1 MALVDSIN
9 KASQKLNSRLGGVS
23 GKIASL
29 LNIGKGILCLP
40 TMVAGFTSSIP
51 GMIGNIKSGVTN
63 AINSKISG
71 AKGLASKM
79 ARDAIND
86 KISKFN
92 GIFGAI
98 GAITGA
104 VGAVLGFV
112 GNVKA
117 QVDDILN
124 FIPNKEN
131 CNFSGAA
138 IDNCTVQQTLNGV
151 SKRDLRN
158 AAAGLVSVKSL
169 VNKTTKNFGDPASV
183 VAAYA
188 DKQIAQLQRAKSV
201 VDKANRII

>member
-1 MALVDSIN
+1 MSLVDNIN
-9 KASQKLNSRLGGVS
+9 KASRKLNSRLGGVS
-23 GKIASL
+23 GKIGSL

-40 TMVAGFTSSIP
+40 TMIAGFTSSIP
-51 GMIGNIKSGVTN
+51 SMIGNIKSGVTN
-63 AINSKISG
+63 AITSKIAG
-71 AKGLASKM
+71 ARGLASKM
-79 ARDAIND
+79 ASDAINN
-86 KISKFN
+86 KLNKFN
-92 GIFGAI
+92 GIVGAI
-98 GAITGA
+98 SGA
-104 VGAVLGFV
+104 VGTVLGFV
-112 GNVKA
+112 SSVKS

-138 IDNCTVQQTLNGV
+138 IDNCTVQQTLNGI

-188 DKQIAQLQRAKSV
+188 DKQIAQLQRARSV
-201 VDKANRII
+201 IDKANRII